1 MYFKWSLVGL
11 TEGKASFILSPWNSP
26 LTPTW
31 IKLLNPIILSIAC
44 LSHYH
49 AVLWLPQFPQ
59 AHYQWVP
66 ICSPPCCTRQ
76 SQDGL
81 LYQTCCI
88 YHSNCWLGLFCSSH
102 SLPLI
107 PRTQKAF
114 CLLFPVHSAFRH
126 RVSLRRICWTL
137 SAYQTNTR
145 TAPVTK
151 SSASRGRNVSTEP
164 VSANSLTCAQSR
176 ASQCVPLTE
185 GTTPATAT
193 RRVLNVSNQQQ
204 SFHTMEPAQ
213 RKVGQVCVW
222 PSFSNRRAMVMLY
235 FLPHTQMLLLWN
247 VLMTT

>member
-31 IKLLNPIILSIAC
+31 IKLLGPIIFVHC
-44 LSHYH
+44 LSKPLSCFTLAASVSPGSLPMSAHLQSS
-49 AVLWLPQFPQ
+49 VLYPLESGRL
-59 AHYQWVP
+59 A
-66 ICSPPCCTRQ
+66 I
-76 SQDGL
+76 
-81 LYQTCCI
+81 YQTCCI
-88 YHSNCWLGLFCSSH
+88 YHSNCWLGLFSSSP

-107 PRTQKAF
+107 PRTTKGFLF
-114 CLLFPVHSAFRH
+114 CCSPVHSAFRH

-137 SAYQTNTR
+137 SAYQTNTH

-204 SFHTMEPAQ
+204 SFRTMEPAQ
-213 RKVGQVCVW
+213 RKVGQVCV
-222 PSFSNRRAMVMLY
+222 
-235 FLPHTQMLLLWN
+235 TQVSLTGGQW
-247 VLMTT
+247 